1 MMKIYLHLPHNDLKT
16 SMMRRIALAIIFAF
30 CTMALSA
37 QDAIKVNYTGAKPT
51 ISDFAW
57 AFLSTDTDDDEE
69 GYADESFNAVKQAWI
84 RHREGL
90 PQDEYSTLSI
100 DEKNGFVLYE
110 WRYEENMLRVEM
122 CYWNESDQQHKMFA
136 YNVSCFQND
145 AYSPG
150 QFDGLTFYRYDNAS
164 KVLIYCSDPGFDIE
178 YGTEDGTWVSYDLPR
193 SGKDITVNYWNGNKK
208 TQKTLKWNGHG
219 FGL

>member
-1 MMKIYLHLPHNDLKT
+1 MK
-16 SMMRRIALAIIFAF
+16 RIALAIIFAF
-30 CTMALSA
+30 CTLAMSA
-37 QDAIKVNYTGAKPT
+37 QDAIQVNYTGAKPT

-57 AFLSTDTDDDEE
+57 AFLSTDTDDDEEE

-110 WRYEENMLRVEM
+110 WRYEENMLRIEM
-122 CYWNESDQQHKMFA
+122 CYWNESDQKHKMFA

-150 QFDGLTFYRYDNAS
+150 QFDGLTLYRYDNAA
-164 KVLIYCSDPGFDIE
+164 KTLTYCTDPGFDIE
-178 YGTEDGTWVSYDLPR
+178 YGTDDGAWVSYDLPR
-193 SGKDITVNYWNGNKK
+193 SGKDITVNYWHGNKK